1 MPKAKF
7 KCKRSCVMA
16 TQLEHQKSR
25 TMLAALLSCMVVILI
40 GGCATNAKTGS
51 LIGAGVGAAVGQW
64 IVGDTEGTLIGAGAG
79 AAAGYMI
86 GNEADKE
93 ESREDDD
100 FPRTD

>member
-7 KCKRSCVMA
+7 KCKRCFVMA
-16 TQLEHQKSR
+16 AQPEYQKSR
-25 TMLAALLSCMVVILI
+25 TMLAALLSCIVVILI

-64 IVGDTEGTLIGAGAG
+64 IGGDTEGTLIGAGAG

-100 FPRTD
+100 SSRTD

>member
-1 MPKAKF
+1 MQRNDHKL
-7 KCKRSCVMA
+7 RNV
-16 TQLEHQKSR
+16 L
-25 TMLAALLSCMVVILI
+25 LASLPFLAGILNS
-40 GGCATNAKTGS
+40 GCATNAKTGS

-64 IVGDTEGTLIGAGAG
+64 IGGDTEGTLIGAGAG

>member
-1 MPKAKF
+1 M
-7 KCKRSCVMA
+7 
-16 TQLEHQKSR
+16 QLEYQKSF
-25 TMLAALLSCMVVILI
+25 TMLAALFFFTAAILI

-64 IVGDTEGTLIGAGAG
+64 IGKDTEGTLIGAGAG

-93 ESREDDD
+93 KSREDDEV
-100 FPRTD
+100 PRRE

>member
-1 MPKAKF
+1 MQFDNK
-7 KCKRSCVMA
+7 
-16 TQLEHQKSR
+16 KSR
-25 TMLAALLSCMVVILI
+25 TILAGLLPCIFAILI
-40 GGCATNAKTGS
+40 GGCTTNAKTGS
-51 LIGAGVGAAVGQW
+51 LIGAGLGAAVGQW
-64 IVGDTEGTLIGAGAG
+64 IGGDTEGTLIGAGAG

>member
-1 MPKAKF
+1 M
-7 KCKRSCVMA
+7 
-16 TQLEHQKSR
+16 QLEYQKSS
-25 TMLAALLSCMVVILI
+25 TMLAALLPFLVVVLI

-64 IVGDTEGTLIGAGAG
+64 IGKDTEGTLIGAGAG

-93 ESREDDD
+93 KSREDDEA
-100 FPRTD
+100 PRRE

>member
-1 MPKAKF
+1 MK
-7 KCKRSCVMA
+7 
-16 TQLEHQKSR
+16 LESQKPR
-25 TMLAALLSCMVVILI
+25 TMLAVLLSSIVAILI

-64 IVGDTEGTLIGAGAG
+64 IGGDTEGTLIGAGAG

>member
-1 MPKAKF
+1 MQRNDHKL
-7 KCKRSCVMA
+7 RNV
-16 TQLEHQKSR
+16 L
-25 TMLAALLSCMVVILI
+25 LASLPFLAGILI
-40 GGCATNAKTGS
+40 SGCATNAKTGS

-64 IVGDTEGTLIGAGAG
+64 IGGDTEGTLIGAGAG